1 VTQATARSQLGE
13 KIDVIEGAYEFFLA
27 YAAQG
32 VSRESQE
39 SKIPAQLR
47 RHLEGMEEALASLG
61 PLLRELVAEEDL
73 SSAVQLEGFRGVV
86 EADAAAAG
94 SALALVRAQSFVSS
108 QLVDNLNA
116 SVHVRALLTD
126 LFLLDELLSLGV
138 DQATAPQAPA

>member
-73 SSAVQLEGFRGVV
+73 SSAEQLEGFRGVV